1 MKKSN
6 ETDDLNETIALLEY
20 RQKQE
25 LRILKEQFEVTYDS
39 LKPLN
44 IIKKAF
50 NDMTTSSEL
59 KGNLINN
66 VIGMA
71 TGYITKKVIVRSSH
85 NPFKRLLGNVLQFV
99 ITNVVTKHTDTGKSL
114 ELLE

>member
-66 VIGMA
+66 VIGMS
-71 TGYITKKVIVRSSH
+71 TGYLTKKLLLGSSH
-85 NPFKRLLGNVLQFV
+85 NPFKRILGNVLQFV
-99 ITNVVTKHTDTGKSL
+99 ITNVVTKHTDAGKPA
-114 ELLE
+114 ELLG

>member
-1 MKKSN
+1 MKKMN
-6 ETDDLNETIALLEY
+6 ETDALNETIILLEY

-25 LRILKEQFEVTYDS
+25 LRILKEQFELTYDS

-50 NDMTTSSEL
+50 SEMTTSSDL
-59 KGNLINN
+59 KGNIINN
-66 VIGMA
+66 VIGMS
-71 TGYITKKVIVRSSH
+71 TGYLTKKIVLGSSH
-85 NPFKRLLGNVLQFV
+85 NPFKRILGTLLQFV
-99 ITNVVTKHTDTGKSL
+99 ITNVVTKHTDTLKSK

>member
-6 ETDDLNETIALLEY
+6 ETDALNETIALLEY

-25 LRILKEQFEVTYDS
+25 LRILKEQFEVTYAS

-44 IIKKAF
+44 IIKRVYSE
-50 NDMTTSSEL
+50 MTTSPDL
-59 KGNLINN
+59 KGNLISI

-71 TGYITKKVIVRSSH
+71 TGYITKKVVVSSSH
-85 NPFKRLLGNVLQFV
+85 NPLKRLLGNVLQFV
-99 ITNVVTKHTDTGKSL
+99 ITNVATKYSDTRKSR

>member
-6 ETDDLNETIALLEY
+6 ETDALNETIALLEY

-50 NDMTTSSEL
+50 GDMTTSSEL

-66 VIGMA
+66 VIGMS
-71 TGYITKKVIVRSSH
+71 TGYLTKKLLLGSSH
-85 NPFKRLLGNVLQFV
+85 NPFKRILGNVLQFV
-99 ITNVVTKHTDTGKSL
+99 ITNVVTKHTDAGKPA

>member
-6 ETDDLNETIALLEY
+6 ETDYLNETIALLEY

-44 IIKKAF
+44 IIKRVYSE
-50 NDMTTSSEL
+50 MTTSPDL
-59 KGNLINN
+59 KGNLVSN

-99 ITNVVTKHTDTGKSL
+99 ITNIVTKHTDTGKPA

>member
-1 MKKSN
+1 MKKMN
-6 ETDDLNETIALLEY
+6 QTDALNETIALLEY
-20 RQKQE
+20 RQEKE
-25 LRILKEQFEVTYDS
+25 LTILKEQFELTYDS

-50 NDMTTSSEL
+50 DQMTTSPDL
-59 KGNLINN
+59 KGNLLSN

-85 NPFKRLLGNVLQFV
+85 NPFKRILGNVLQFV
-99 ITNVVTKHTDTGKSL
+99 ITNIVSKRTDPLQSN
-114 ELLE
+114 ELPE

>member
-1 MKKSN
+1 MKKMN
-6 ETDDLNETIALLEY
+6 ETDTLKETIALLEY
-20 RQKQE
+20 RQRQE

-44 IIKKAF
+44 IIKRVF
-50 NDMTTSSEL
+50 SEMTTSPDL
-59 KGNLINN
+59 KGNLLSN

-85 NPFKRLLGNVLQFV
+85 NPFKRILGNVLQFA
-99 ITNVVTKHTDTGKSL
+99 ITNIVSKRTDPLQSN
-114 ELLE
+114 ELPE

>member
-39 LKPLN
+39 LKPIN

>member
-6 ETDDLNETIALLEY
+6 ETDALNETIALLEY

-44 IIKKAF
+44 IIKNAF

-66 VIGMA
+66 VIGMS
-71 TGYITKKVIVRSSH
+71 TGYLTKKLLLGSSH
-85 NPFKRLLGNVLQFV
+85 NPFKRILGNVLQFV
-99 ITNVVTKHTDTGKSL
+99 ITNVVTKHTDAGKPA

>member
-1 MKKSN
+1 MKKMN
-6 ETDDLNETIALLEY
+6 QTDALNETISLLEY
-20 RQKQE
+20 RQEKE

-44 IIKKAF
+44 IIKRVF
-50 NDMTTSSEL
+50 SEMTTSPDL
-59 KGNLINN
+59 KGNLLSN

-85 NPFKRLLGNVLQFV
+85 NPFKRILGNVLQFA
-99 ITNVVTKHTDTGKSL
+99 ITNLVSKHTDPLKSN
-114 ELLE
+114 ELQE

>member
-1 MKKSN
+1 MKKMN
-6 ETDDLNETIALLEY
+6 ETDTLKETIALLEY
-20 RQKQE
+20 RQEKE

-44 IIKKAF
+44 IIKRVF
-50 NDMTTSSEL
+50 SEMTTSPDL
-59 KGNLINN
+59 KGNLLSN

-85 NPFKRLLGNVLQFV
+85 NPFKRILGNVMQFA
-99 ITNVVTKHTDTGKSL
+99 ITNLVSKRTDPLQSN
-114 ELLE
+114 ELQE

>member
-50 NDMTTSSEL
+50 GDMTTSSEL

-66 VIGMA
+66 VIGMS
-71 TGYITKKVIVRSSH
+71 TGYLTKKLLLGSSH
-85 NPFKRLLGNVLQFV
+85 NPFKRILGNVLQFV
-99 ITNVVTKHTDTGKSL
+99 ITNVVTKHTDAGKPA

>member
-66 VIGMA
+66 VIGMS
-71 TGYITKKVIVRSSH
+71 TGYLTKKLLLGSSH
-85 NPFKRLLGNVLQFV
+85 NPFKRILGNVLQFV
-99 ITNVVTKHTDTGKSL
+99 ITNVVTKHTDAGKPA